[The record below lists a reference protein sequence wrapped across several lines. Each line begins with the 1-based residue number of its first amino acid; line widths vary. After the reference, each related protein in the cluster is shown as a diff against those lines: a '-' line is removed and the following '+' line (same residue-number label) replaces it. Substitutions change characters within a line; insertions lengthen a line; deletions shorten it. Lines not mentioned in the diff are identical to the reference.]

1 MPFRSQRLQPH
12 ARFFSPFRS
21 DRIVFAVLFCLSAA
35 ELKGGKRDTLR
46 DGLAK
51 DDVQRRTGGIV
62 CAVRRSILLQEGM
75 IKKKEET
82 SKQQCCVKTILKEN
96 IINKERHMLK
106 YFGFDD
112 VLINE
117 I

>member
-12 ARFFSPFRS
+12 ARFFSLFRS
-21 DRIVFAVLFCLSAA
+21 DRIVFAVLSCSAA
-35 ELKGGKRDTLR
+35 ELKDGKRDTLR

-75 IKKKEET
+75 NKKKEET